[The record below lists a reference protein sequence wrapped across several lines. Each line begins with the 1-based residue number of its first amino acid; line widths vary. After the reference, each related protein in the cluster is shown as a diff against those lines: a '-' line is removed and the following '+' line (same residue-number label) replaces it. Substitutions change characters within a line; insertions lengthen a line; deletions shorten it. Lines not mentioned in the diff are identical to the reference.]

1 MDRPTAQYDTRNF
14 ERLRSMSNRAS
25 DVLVCTSDAR
35 QSREIAVALEGD
47 SLRIQPVASVV
58 FAEDELRNRSFD
70 LCVVDQQT
78 SASLAAVLEDVLRDK
93 QSFAVIC
100 LTTAKASAA
109 STDPRQACLAGRVEF
124 VELDEWPRRLSCV
137 VDAALTRSR
146 LAAENSRLKQQVRS
160 RIAWD
165 LVGTST
171 AIARLREQ
179 TQIATESDEN
189 VLLVGERGT
198 GKALVARAVHLGS
211 RFASGPLVHVNCRI
225 LSAAGLQRELFG
237 VESAGSLVRSAGGTL
252 FLDNVDRIP
261 CAMQNQFISALRAAY
276 QNSSDP
282 SAQSGIRIVGSME
295 TPPSDVGT
303 GVPLLP
309 DFEALL
315 SRVVIEVPT
324 LRDRREDVVPIAERL
339 LKDRC
344 LKEGK
349 PAVSLSDDAIELL
362 TQHDWPG
369 NLVELQNVIEHANSL
384 LAGSSVTAKLLAPW
398 MSPTESSAPADT
410 GGLSLKEMER
420 QLIEATFARC
430 GGNREATAR
439 TLKIGLRTLSGKL
452 REYGYP
458 PRGGPGSNLPNSRKK
473 AA

>member
-1 MDRPTAQYDTRNF
+1 MAN
-14 ERLRSMSNRAS
+14 
-25 DVLVCTSDAR
+25 VLVCTSDAR
-35 QSREIAVALEGD
+35 QSREIAIALEGD
-47 SLRIQPVASVV
+47 SRRVQPVASVV

-78 SASLAAVLEDVLRDK
+78 SASLEAVLESVLRDK
-93 QSFAVIC
+93 QSFTVIC
-100 LTTAKASAA
+100 LTSGNA
-109 STDPRQACLAGRVEF
+109 STVAIDPREPCLPRSVEF
-124 VELDEWPRRLSCV
+124 VELDEWPRRLSCAV
-137 VDAALTRSR
+137 NAALTRAR

-165 LVGTST
+165 FVGTST
-171 AIARLREQ
+171 SIAGLREQ
-179 TQIATESDEN
+179 TQKATESDEN

-198 GKALVARAVHLGS
+198 GKALVARAIHLGS
-211 RFASGPLVHVNCRI
+211 RFASGPLGHVNCRI
-225 LSAAGLQRELFG
+225 LSAGGLQQELFG

-252 FLDNVDRIP
+252 FLDNVDRMP
-261 CAMQNQFISALRAAY
+261 CAVQNQFISALRAAH
-276 QNSSDP
+276 QNSNDP
-282 SAQSGIRIVGSME
+282 GAQSRIRIVASME

-303 GVPLLP
+303 RVPLLP

-315 SRVVIEVPT
+315 SSVVIEVPT
-324 LRDRREDVVPIAERL
+324 LRQRREDVAPIAERL
-339 LKDRC
+339 LKDHC
-344 LKEGK
+344 LKQGK
-349 PAVSLSDDAIELL
+349 PAVSLSEDAIELL
-362 TQHDWPG
+362 TRHDWPG
-369 NLVELQNVIEHANSL
+369 NLVELRNVIEHANSL
-384 LAGSSVTAKLLAPW
+384 LAGSTVTANLLAPW

-458 PRGGPGSNLPNSRKK
+458 PRGGPGSNLSNSRKK